1 MGRNAKIKI
10 SGYTGAVGLLAA
22 ASVIFL
28 ILSLL
33 SEGGLYG
40 GDSYQHYLIAKYAF
54 AHPENY
60 LNHWGKPLFTLL
72 ASPFAYFG
80 FHAMMLFNIL
90 VCAAASYVT
99 LLTVRKLNY
108 DNLPM
113 VVVFT
118 VFTPVYILLMFSGLT
133 EAVFSLLLIASVYL
147 FVDKKYIFT
156 AILISLIPFVRS
168 EGFMFICWFFILFLI
183 KRQYK
188 AIPFLLFGVL
198 FYSVLGGLI
207 AGNFLWLISDN
218 PYKAVGSIYG
228 HGSLF
233 QYITG
238 VPSTFGMMVF
248 LLAIIGFIVIN
259 LHYFKWK
266 KSGKEDL
273 VSFNELFVISFSAIG
288 YFIFHSVVWWQGW
301 LSVMGDA
308 RFMAAIVPLMSIMA
322 LKGFNTAIIFIHK
335 PKIGMVI
342 TLLVAGVVILSGFD
356 RHKLPVT
363 LQKEDKVVK
372 QAVDWVK
379 SHGYDRN
386 QVIYFNPIIP
396 VLLNKDPFDGKQ
408 LFSSVSDPNNPE
420 VGVEKNAV
428 IVWDTH
434 FSEFESK
441 IALDKM
447 LENPNYQL
455 LQIFLP
461 DPPFKIFG
469 KMDFRV
475 AVFIRK

>member
-1 MGRNAKIKI
+1 MTRNVKIN
-10 SGYTGAVGLLAA
+10 SYSGAVLLLAV

-28 ILSLL
+28 TLSFL

-54 AHPENY
+54 VHPGNY

-90 VCAAASYVT
+90 ICAAASYIT

-113 VVVFT
+113 AVIFT

-133 EAVFSLLLIASVYL
+133 EAVFSLLLIASVCL
-147 FVDKKYIFT
+147 FVNKKYIFT

-168 EGFMFICWFFILFLI
+168 EGFMFIAWFLILFLV

-198 FYSVLGGLI
+198 FYSALGGFI
-207 AGNFLWLISDN
+207 TGNFLWLISDN
-218 PYKAVGSIYG
+218 PYKAGGSIYG

-233 QYITG
+233 QYITC
-238 VPSTFGMMVF
+238 VPSTFGIMVF
-248 LLAIIGFIVIN
+248 LLAITGFIVIS
-259 LHYFKWK
+259 LPYFKRQ
-266 KSGKEDL
+266 KSGKEESEI
-273 VSFNELFVISFSAIG
+273 SFNELFVISFSAIG

-322 LKGFNTAIIFIHK
+322 LKGFNTAILPIRK
-335 PKIGMVI
+335 PKIGMII
-342 TLLVAGVVILSGFD
+342 TVLVAGVVVVGGFD

-363 LQKEDKVVK
+363 LQKEDKATK

-379 SHGYDRN
+379 DRGYDRN
-386 QVIYFNPIIP
+386 QIIYFNPIIP
-396 VLLNKDPFDGKQ
+396 VLLNKDPFDRKQ
-408 LFSSVSDPNNPE
+408 LLTSVSDPNNPE
-420 VGVEKNAV
+420 VGVEKKHS
-428 IVWDTH
+428 DCMGH
-434 FSEFESK
+434 
-441 IALDKM
+441 
-447 LENPNYQL
+447 
-455 LQIFLP
+455 
-461 DPPFKIFG
+461 PF
-469 KMDFRV
+469 
-475 AVFIRK
+475 